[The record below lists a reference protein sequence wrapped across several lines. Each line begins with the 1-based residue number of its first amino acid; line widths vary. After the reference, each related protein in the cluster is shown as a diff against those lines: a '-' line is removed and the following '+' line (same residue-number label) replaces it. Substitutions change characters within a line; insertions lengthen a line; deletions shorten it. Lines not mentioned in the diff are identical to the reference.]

1 MTNDKKEVRHY
12 IGAAGIFVLIVAL
25 LLFLSFVEIPPVNKD
40 LFVAIVGTL
49 VSSLGM
55 VVYTIIGQQPD
66 EVNKLQKKNE
76 SLTSINNQMETR
88 NDQLEQMIIDMQKE
102 MIEKLTELKTQ
113 LKNKIMATLKKLQR
127 KKLHRKK
134 KKK

>member
-1 MTNDKKEVRHY
+1 MTKDQKDVRHY
-12 IGAAGIFVLIVAL
+12 LGAAGIFLLIVLL
-25 LLFLSFVEIPPVNKD
+25 LLFLSFIEIPPVNKD

-76 SLTSINNQMETR
+76 SLSSINQQMETR
-88 NDQLEQMIIDMQKE
+88 NDQLEQMIIDMQKD
-102 MIEKLTELKTQ
+102 MIEKLTELKSH
-113 LKNKIMATLKKLQR
+113 KK
-127 KKLHRKK
+127 
-134 KKK
+134 

>member
-1 MTNDKKEVRHY
+1 MTNERKEVRHY
-12 IGAAGIFVLIVAL
+12 VGAAGIFVLIVSL

-76 SLTSINNQMETR
+76 SLASINNQMETR

-102 MIEKLTELKTQ
+102 MIEKLTD
-113 LKNKIMATLKKLQR
+113 LKNYKK
-127 KKLHRKK
+127 
-134 KKK
+134 

>member
-1 MTNDKKEVRHY
+1 MTNERKEVRHY
-12 IGAAGIFVLIVAL
+12 LGAAGIFVLIVSL

-66 EVNKLQKKNE
+66 DE
-76 SLTSINNQMETR
+76 SLTSINDQMETR

-102 MIEKLTELKTQ
+102 MIEKLTD
-113 LKNKIMATLKKLQR
+113 LKKH
-127 KKLHRKK
+127 KK
-134 KKK
+134 

>member
-1 MTNDKKEVRHY
+1 MTQDKNKDLRHY
-12 IGAAGIFVLIVAL
+12 LGALGIFILIICL
-25 LLFLSFVEIPPVNKD
+25 LLFLSFIEIPPVNKD

-55 VVYTIIGQQPD
+55 VVYTIVGQQPD

-76 SLTSINNQMETR
+76 SLTSVNNQMEVR

-102 MIEKLTELKTQ
+102 MIEKLTELKST
-113 LKNKIMATLKKLQR
+113 KK
-127 KKLHRKK
+127 
-134 KKK
+134 

>member
-1 MTNDKKEVRHY
+1 MANDKKEVRPY
-12 IGAAGIFVLIVAL
+12 AGALGIFMLIVLL
-25 LLFLSFVEIPPVNKD
+25 LLFLSFIEIPPVNKD

-76 SLTSINNQMETR
+76 SLSSINNQMETR

-102 MIEKLTELKTQ
+102 MIEKLTELKS
-113 LKNKIMATLKKLQR
+113 IKK
-127 KKLHRKK
+127 
-134 KKK
+134 

>member
-1 MTNDKKEVRHY
+1 MTNERKDIRHY
-12 IGAAGIFVLIVAL
+12 VGALGIFVLIVCL

-76 SLTSINNQMETR
+76 SLTSINDQMETR
-88 NDQLEQMIIDMQKE
+88 NYQLEQMIIDMQKE
-102 MIEKLTELKTQ
+102 MIEKLTELKN
-113 LKNKIMATLKKLQR
+113 LNR
-127 KKLHRKK
+127 K
-134 KKK
+134 

>member
-1 MTNDKKEVRHY
+1 MTQDKNKDLRHY
-12 IGAAGIFVLIVAL
+12 LGALGIFILIICL
-25 LLFLSFVEIPPVNKD
+25 LLFLSFIEIPPVNKD

-55 VVYTIIGQQPD
+55 VGYTIVGQQPD

-76 SLTSINNQMETR
+76 SLTSVNNQMEVR

-102 MIEKLTELKTQ
+102 MIEKLTELKS
-113 LKNKIMATLKKLQR
+113 NKK
-127 KKLHRKK
+127 
-134 KKK
+134 

>member
-1 MTNDKKEVRHY
+1 MTQDKNKDLRHY
-12 IGAAGIFVLIVAL
+12 LGALGIFILIICL
-25 LLFLSFVEIPPVNKD
+25 LLFLSFIEIPPVNKD

-55 VVYTIIGQQPD
+55 VVYTIVGQQPD

-76 SLTSINNQMETR
+76 SLTSVNNQMEVR

-102 MIEKLTELKTQ
+102 MIEKLTELKS
-113 LKNKIMATLKKLQR
+113 NKK
-127 KKLHRKK
+127 
-134 KKK
+134 